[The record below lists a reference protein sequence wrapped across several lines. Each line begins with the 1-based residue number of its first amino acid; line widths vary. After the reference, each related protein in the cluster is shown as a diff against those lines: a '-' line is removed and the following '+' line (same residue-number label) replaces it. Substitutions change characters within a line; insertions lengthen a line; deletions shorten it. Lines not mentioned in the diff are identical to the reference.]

1 MFKCEQCGF
10 DYAEL
15 VVSEA
20 PEQFRERVSAIVD
33 RLSRHAPDVLRIRP
47 SPTVWSALE
56 YGCHVRD
63 VLLVQRDRALL
74 ALVEDNPQF
83 PPMYREERVANARYD
98 SQGPAELGEELK
110 VAVNMLAKLAGE
122 LTEKELSRPCV
133 YNFPE
138 PTQRDVGWLFRHTM
152 HEVVHHLMDVTDV
165 LRAVSSRTGT

>member
-15 VVSEA
+15 AVSEA
-20 PEQFRERVSAIVD
+20 PEQFRRRVSAIVD
-33 RLSRHAPDVLRIRP
+33 HLSRYAPEVLRTRP

-74 ALVEDNPQF
+74 ALVEDNPRF

-98 SQGPAELGEELK
+98 TEDPAELREELN

-122 LTEKELSRPCV
+122 LTEKEFSRPCV

-138 PTQRDVGWLFRHTM
+138 PTQRDVAWLFRHTM

-165 LRAVSSRTGT
+165 LRAVSSRAST